1 MRYKTIE
8 LWDLNT
14 AHCSVATENLIIDVF
29 PFFLFEIHFALQKN
43 KNTHLQAI
51 TLIHSVLNIKPYL
64 K

>member
-29 PFFLFEIHFALQKN
+29 PFFF
-43 KNTHLQAI
+43 
-51 TLIHSVLNIKPYL
+51 YL
-64 K
+64 KFTLRCRKTKTHICKQSH